1 MDNQKKRIPIQ
12 VYILGAVSFFNDMA
26 SEMMGLRSN
35 PEENLLQPGVG
46 EHLGEDS
53 DRVID

>member
-1 MDNQKKRIPIQ
+1 
-12 VYILGAVSFFNDMA
+12 MA